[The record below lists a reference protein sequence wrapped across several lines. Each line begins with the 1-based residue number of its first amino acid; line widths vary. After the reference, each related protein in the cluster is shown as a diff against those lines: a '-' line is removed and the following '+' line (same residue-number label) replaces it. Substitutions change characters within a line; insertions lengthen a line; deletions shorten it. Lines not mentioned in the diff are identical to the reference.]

1 MLVDVDWLSVF
12 MTDVR
17 VIAKLRFKLKV
28 ATLIH
33 IWVDC
38 LWAPGESSVVQGD
51 PGHPCDHPMVCHPG
65 SKGS

>member
-17 VIAKLRFKLKV
+17 VIVNGKLKV

-33 IWVDC
+33 IWVDW
-38 LWAPGESSVVQGD
+38 LGHPGAPSGLPGHLEKPVLVQGD
-51 PGHPCDHPMVCHPG
+51 PGGPV
-65 SKGS
+65 